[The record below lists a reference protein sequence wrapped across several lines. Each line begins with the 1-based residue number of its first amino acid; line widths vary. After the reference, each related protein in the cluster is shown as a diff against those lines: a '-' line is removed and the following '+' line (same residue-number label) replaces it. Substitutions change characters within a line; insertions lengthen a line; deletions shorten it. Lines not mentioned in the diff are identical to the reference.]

1 MPDSIRPLARLKRQL
16 ERLERP
22 HRKVAGLFALGHA
35 GIDARLGGGLARG
48 ALHEIC
54 EGHEGDHSTASG
66 FALMLAALASGKAN
80 PREKPILWVREDKGE
95 RMNGGLYGPGLI
107 ELGINPERLILVSAP
122 DTLSALRV
130 AADIIGVMA
139 LGAVVIEPWGA
150 AKALDLTA
158 SRRLVL
164 AAEKSG
170 VAAFVLRA
178 AGGVMASA
186 AATRWSVAAAPSA
199 MLPGDAPGATTFAL
213 ALTRHRGGV
222 APFEMILE
230 WNRDEQAFCDAD
242 SAALSRALPAAS
254 ERGQMAA

>member
-16 ERLERP
+16 EKLERP
-22 HRKVAGLFALGHA
+22 RRAGAGYFALGHA
-35 GIDARLGGGLARG
+35 ALDARLGGGLARG

-54 EGHEGDHSTASG
+54 EGHEGDHAAASG
-66 FALMLAALASGKAN
+66 FALMLAARAASEGAATE
-80 PREKPILWVREDKGE
+80 RPILWVREDKGE
-95 RMNGGLYGPGLI
+95 RMNGGLYGPGMV

-139 LGAVVIEPWGA
+139 LGAVVIELWGA

-164 AAEKSG
+164 AAERSG
-170 VAAFVLRA
+170 VVAFVLRA
-178 AGGVMASA
+178 AGGAMASA
-186 AATRWSVAAAPSA
+186 ASTRWIVAAAPSVV
-199 MLPGDAPGATTFAL
+199 LPGIAPGATML
-213 ALTRHRGGV
+213 SLSLTRHRGGV
-222 APFEMILE
+222 APFEMTLE
-230 WNRDEQAFCDAD
+230 WNRDEQIFDEPAV
-242 SAALSRALPAAS
+242 LRTLPAPA